1 MANRTDVLTYLQQ
14 WKDQPDDALPLG
26 EIGLQLSLLDM
37 PDGNLAT
44 YQTQLEQ
51 LQQDTLTA
59 FNMADSDLPA
69 QANALRQAIVKEH
82 HFTGDT
88 DSYDDLQ
95 NANLMR
101 VLDRRRGLPITLGI
115 IYLETARAL
124 GWEAAGLNF
133 PGHFLVR
140 LTGERE
146 RVIIDP
152 FHSGQEMDAVRLRQ
166 MLKAAAG
173 MAAELT
179 PDHYLPMSNRQMLLR
194 LQNNIKLRQVQSGRL
209 REALS
214 TVEVM
219 QALAP
224 NEITLWREAGLL
236 HAALGELQD
245 AMRYIEI
252 FYDRSEDARSKQ
264 QAQML
269 LQELKSRLS

>member
-1 MANRTDVLTYLQQ
+1 MVNRTDVLAYLQQ
-14 WKDQPDDALPLG
+14 WHNQPDEALPLA
-26 EIGLQLSLLDM
+26 EIALQLGLLDV
-37 PDGNLAT
+37 PDGNLAQ
-44 YQTQLEQ
+44 YKTQLVQ
-51 LQQDTLTA
+51 LQNDTRQA
-59 FNMADSDLPA
+59 FSDDGHIPA
-69 QANALRQAIVKEH
+69 QADALRQAIVGRH
-82 HFTGDT
+82 HFTGDNDT
-88 DSYDDLQ
+88 YDDLQ

-115 IYLETARAL
+115 VYLETARAL
-124 GWEAAGLNF
+124 GWEADGLNF

-152 FHSGQEMDAVRLRQ
+152 FHGGQEMDAVRLRQ

-179 PDHYLPMSNRQMLLR
+179 PDHYLPMGNRQVLLR

-214 TVEVM
+214 TVGVM

-224 NEITLWREAGLL
+224 NEATLWREMGLL
-236 HAALGELQD
+236 YAALGELND
-245 AMRYIEI
+245 AVKNIQT
-252 FYDRSEDARSKQ
+252 FYENSVDARSKQ

-269 LQELKSRLS
+269 LQELKARLN